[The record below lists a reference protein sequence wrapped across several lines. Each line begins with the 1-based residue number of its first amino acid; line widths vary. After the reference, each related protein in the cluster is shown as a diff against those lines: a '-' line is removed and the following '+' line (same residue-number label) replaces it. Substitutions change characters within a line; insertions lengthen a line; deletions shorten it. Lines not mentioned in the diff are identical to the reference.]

1 MSIIPK
7 GLTHDFRRK
16 FESSSES
23 QFLWKIFI
31 HDVQLYSKWQ
41 KRLSRLLKCQSNIVW
56 KRPFFVRGY
65 PLISVK
71 NRTFLLSLT
80 FFGIYLHM
88 MFKCILN
95 GKKHFLEYKNVILT
109 YLENVHFSKGSNPWF
124 SSKIW
129 NFFLVSFSLRK
140 T

>member
-1 MSIIPK
+1 MFIIPK

-31 HDVQLYSKWQ
+31 HDVYLYSNWQ

-56 KRPFFVRGY
+56 KCPFFVRGY
-65 PLISVK
+65 PLIFVK
-71 NRTFLLSLT
+71 NRTFLLSLIS
-80 FFGIYLHM
+80 FGIDLHM

-95 GKKHFLEYKNVILT
+95 EKKKHFLYYKNVILT
-109 YLENVHFSKGSNPWF
+109 YWETGKMSIFPFFVKKRSK
-124 SSKIW
+124 
-129 NFFLVSFSLRK
+129 
-140 T
+140 

>member
-7 GLTHDFRRK
+7 GLTHENLK
-16 FESSSES
+16 VLLSLN
-23 QFLWKIFI
+23 FLEK
-31 HDVQLYSKWQ
+31 DLYMMFNYILKGK

-56 KRPFFVRGY
+56 KCPFFIRGY
-65 PLISVK
+65 PLIFVR
-71 NRTFLLSLT
+71 NRTFLPSLI
-80 FFGIYLHM
+80 FFGIDLHM

-95 GKKHFLEYKNVILT
+95 EKKKHFLDYKNVILT
-109 YLENVHFSKGSNPWF
+109 YWENVHFSKGGNSWF

-129 NFFLVSFSLRK
+129 KFFSVSFSLRK